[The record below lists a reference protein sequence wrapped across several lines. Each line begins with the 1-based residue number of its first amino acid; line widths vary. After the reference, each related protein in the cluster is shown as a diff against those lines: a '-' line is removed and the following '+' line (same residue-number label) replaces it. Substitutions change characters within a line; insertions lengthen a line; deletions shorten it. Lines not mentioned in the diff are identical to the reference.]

1 MSRIPRNI
9 KILGWVSFLTDVSS
23 EMILPIL
30 PLFLKNV
37 LKASMTSI
45 GVIEGVAEATA
56 SLLKVAS
63 GYWSDRVQ
71 KRKPFVLAGYSL
83 SAFAKPIL
91 AITTTWWQVLAIRFT
106 DRVGKGVRTSPRDA
120 LIADTSS
127 ASQRGKSFGFHR
139 AMDTFG
145 AALGTLIA
153 FLLLTWK
160 VEAYRLVFALSII
173 PGFLAVFVLLFLLR
187 ESPVADRKTRP
198 VSTTEQDSGPFPPR
212 LLLLMGIMVVFTFA
226 NVSYAFFIL
235 KINAMGISVALVPL
249 VYLFYNLV
257 YASLAMPIGMLSDK
271 IGRERVLLSGFF
283 LMTLLLWGF
292 SRAFLD
298 WQAWLLFFFYG
309 IISAIIETIPRTWVS
324 DLAKQAHR
332 GSALG
337 LYHTLVGLAALPASI
352 IFGAI
357 WHSYGS
363 SVAFSYAMIISA
375 VAFILLAIFRRSYS

>member
-1 MSRIPRNI
+1 M
-9 KILGWVSFLTDVSS
+9 SFLTDVSS

-37 LKASMTSI
+37 LTASMTSI
-45 GVIEGVAEATA
+45 GIIEGVAEATA

-63 GYWSDRVQ
+63 GYWSDKAR
-71 KRKPFVLAGYSL
+71 KRKPFILAGYGL
-83 SAFAKPIL
+83 SAFVKPIL
-91 AITTTWWQVLAIRFT
+91 ALTTAWWQVLTIRFT
-106 DRVGKGVRTSPRDA
+106 DRIGKGLRTSPRDA
-120 LIADTSS
+120 LIADTS
-127 ASQRGKSFGFHR
+127 ATAQRGKSFGFHR
-139 AMDTFG
+139 AMDTLG

-160 VEAYRLVFALSII
+160 VQAYRLVFALSII
-173 PGFLAVFVLLFLLR
+173 PGLLAVLVLLFLLK
-187 ESPVADRKTRP
+187 ESPAVKQKNTP
-198 VSTTEQDSGPFPPR
+198 TIVSKEDSGPLPSR

-235 KINAMGISVALVPL
+235 KINAIGISVALVPL

-271 IGRERVLLSGFF
+271 IGRQRVLLSGFF
-283 LMTLLLWGF
+283 IMIFLLWGF
-292 SRAFLD
+292 SRALLS

-309 IISAIIETIPRTWVS
+309 IVSAIVETIPRAWVS
-324 DLAKQAHR
+324 DWARRAHR
-332 GSALG
+332 GSAIG

-357 WHSYGS
+357 WHAYGS
-363 SVAFSYAMIISA
+363 SVAFTYAMLISI
-375 VAFILLAIFRRSYS
+375 VAFILLAIFRRFH

>member
-1 MSRIPRNI
+1 MSKIPRNI

-37 LKASMTSI
+37 LTASMTSI
-45 GVIEGVAEATA
+45 GIIEGVAEATA

-63 GYWSDRVQ
+63 GYWSDKAR
-71 KRKPFVLAGYSL
+71 KRKPFILAGYGL
-83 SAFAKPIL
+83 SAFVKPIL
-91 AITTTWWQVLAIRFT
+91 ALTTAWWQVLTIRFT
-106 DRVGKGVRTSPRDA
+106 DRIGKGLRTSPRDA
-120 LIADTSS
+120 LIADTS
-127 ASQRGKSFGFHR
+127 ATAQRGKSFGFHR
-139 AMDTFG
+139 AMDTLG

-160 VEAYRLVFALSII
+160 VQAYRLVFALSII
-173 PGFLAVFVLLFLLR
+173 PGLLAVLVLLFLLK
-187 ESPVADRKTRP
+187 ESPAVKQKNTP
-198 VSTTEQDSGPFPPR
+198 TIVSKEDSGPLPSR

-235 KINAMGISVALVPL
+235 KINAIGISVALVPL

-271 IGRERVLLSGFF
+271 IGRQRVLLSGFF
-283 LMTLLLWGF
+283 IMIFLLWGF
-292 SRAFLD
+292 SRALLS

-309 IISAIIETIPRTWVS
+309 IVSAIVETIPRAWVS
-324 DLAKQAHR
+324 DWAKRAHR
-332 GSALG
+332 GSAIG

-357 WHSYGS
+357 WHAYGS
-363 SVAFSYAMIISA
+363 SVAFTYAMLISI
-375 VAFILLAIFRRSYS
+375 VAFILLAIFRRFH

>member
-1 MSRIPRNI
+1 MSKIPRNI
-9 KILGWVSFLTDVSS
+9 KVLGWVSFLTDISS

-45 GVIEGVAEATA
+45 GLIEGIAEATA

-63 GYWSDRVQ
+63 GYWSDKTG
-71 KRKPFVLAGYSL
+71 KRKPFVVAGYSL
-83 SAFAKPIL
+83 SAFVKPIL
-91 AITTTWWQVLAIRFT
+91 SVTTSWGQVLAIRFT
-106 DRVGKGVRTSPRDA
+106 DRIGKGLRTSPRDA
-120 LIADTSS
+120 LIADTS
-127 ASQRGKSFGFHR
+127 AVAQRGKSFGFHR

-173 PGFLAVFVLLFLLR
+173 PGLLAVLVLVFLLK
-187 ESPVADRKTRP
+187 ESPVVDEKHTLAAAKKH
-198 VSTTEQDSGPFPPR
+198 STSIPSH

-235 KINAMGISVALVPL
+235 KINAIGISVALVPM

-271 IGRERVLLSGFF
+271 IGRGRVLLSGFF
-283 LMTLLLWGF
+283 LMALLLWGF
-292 SRAFLD
+292 SRAILS

-309 IISAIIETIPRTWVS
+309 ITSAIVETIPRAWVS
-324 DLAKQAHR
+324 DWAKQAHR

-363 SVAFSYAMIISA
+363 SVAFTYAMIISI
-375 VAFILLAIFRRSYS
+375 VAFILLAVFGRFHS

>member
-1 MSRIPRNI
+1 MARIPRNI

-56 SLLKVAS
+56 SLLKVVS
-63 GYWSDRVQ
+63 GYWSDKAG
-71 KRKPFVLAGYSL
+71 KRKPFILAGYSL
-83 SAFAKPIL
+83 SAFAKPVL
-91 AITTTWWQVLAIRFT
+91 ALTTAWWQVLAIRFT
-106 DRVGKGVRTSPRDA
+106 DRVGKGLRTPPRDA
-120 LIADTSS
+120 LIADTS
-127 ASQRGKSFGFHR
+127 AVAQRGKSFGFHR
-139 AMDTFG
+139 AMDTLG

-160 VEAYRLVFALSII
+160 VEAYRLVFVLSII
-173 PGFLAVFVLLFLLR
+173 PGLLAVCVLVFLLK
-187 ESPVADRKTRP
+187 ETPIAKQKITPDTSP
-198 VSTTEQDSGPFPPR
+198 EHDSGPLPLR

-235 KINAMGISVALVPL
+235 KINAIGISAALVPL

-257 YASLAMPIGMLSDK
+257 YAALAMPVGMLSDK
-271 IGRERVLLSGFF
+271 IGRERILLSGFF
-283 LMTLLLWGF
+283 IMVFLLWGF
-292 SRAFLD
+292 SRALLS
-298 WQAWLLFFFYG
+298 WQAWVLFFFYG
-309 IISAIIETIPRTWVS
+309 ITSAIVETIPRAWIS
-324 DLAKQAHR
+324 DWARQAHR

-352 IFGAI
+352 VFGAI

-363 SVAFSYAMIISA
+363 SVAFTYAMVISIA
-375 VAFILLAIFRRSYS
+375 SFVLLAIFRRVYS